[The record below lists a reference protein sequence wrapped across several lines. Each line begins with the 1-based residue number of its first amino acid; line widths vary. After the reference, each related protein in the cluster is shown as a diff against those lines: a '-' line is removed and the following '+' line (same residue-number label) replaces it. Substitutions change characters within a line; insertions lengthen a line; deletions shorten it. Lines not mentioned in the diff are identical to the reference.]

1 MPDISSN
8 NIPLMNEII
17 SASLAAGCLKDE
29 KFRENLEAGNMA
41 AIIGEESAGLLEK
54 NNITVRT
61 VHNTADTVHIALPCY
76 EALDEAW
83 MEMTDEQL
91 QKISGGAVFEV
102 VAVCTVIGVGVSVT
116 LGFLFGETAVITS
129 ATVLTAV
136 GAGVLIGVAAT
147 LAGSAAIGIGVGVHL
162 HLAGQE
168 QNVNVGHAS

>member
-91 QKISGGAVFEV
+91 EKISGGAFEV
-102 VAVCTVIGVGVSVT
+102 VALCTLIGVGVSVAI
-116 LGFLFGETAVITS
+116 GAITAGKFVITS
-129 ATVLTAV
+129 TAV
-136 GAGVLIGVAAT
+136 MTAIGAGVLIGVGAT

-162 HLAGQE
+162 HLSAQD
-168 QNVNVGHAS
+168 QPVNIGHAS

>member
-8 NIPLMNEII
+8 NIPLMNEIV
-17 SASLAAGCLKDE
+17 SAALARGCLKDE

-41 AIIGEESAGLLEK
+41 AIIGGEGAAVLEK
-54 NNITVRT
+54 NNIAVRT

-91 QKISGGAVFEV
+91 EKISGGAFEV

-116 LGFLFGETAVITS
+116 LGFLFGEAAVITS

-162 HLAGQE
+162 HLAGQD
-168 QNVNVGHAS
+168 QNVNVGLAS

>member
-1 MPDISSN
+1 MSDISSN
-8 NIPLMNEII
+8 NIPLMNEIV
-17 SASLAAGCLKDE
+17 SAALARGCLEDE

-41 AIIGEESAGLLEK
+41 AIIGGEGAAVLEK
-54 NNITVRT
+54 NNIAVRT

-91 QKISGGAVFEV
+91 QKISGGAFEV

-136 GAGVLIGVAAT
+136 GAGVWIGVAAT
-147 LAGSAAIGIGVGVHL
+147 VAGSAAIEIGVGVHL
-162 HLAGQE
+162 HLAGQD
-168 QNVNVGHAS
+168 QNVNVGLAS